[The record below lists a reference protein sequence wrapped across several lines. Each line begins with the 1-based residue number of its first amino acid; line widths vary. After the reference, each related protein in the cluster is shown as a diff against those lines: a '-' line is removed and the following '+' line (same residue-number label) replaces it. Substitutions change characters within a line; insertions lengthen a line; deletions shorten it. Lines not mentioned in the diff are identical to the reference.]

1 MADSGLAV
9 RAEVFGQVFVLAQH
23 LTRQTNAELE
33 PLGLTTSQWL
43 LLAVISHHQGEA
55 PTLSEAAATYGTSRQ
70 NVKQVARQ
78 LVNRGYLEL
87 RTDPADARAIRLH
100 ATAKVAES
108 FDSPA
113 ARQNEQQLFDT
124 IFEGLDATDV
134 AALEHLLGRWLGNLI
149 PTGSAP

>member
-1 MADSGLAV
+1 MTDSGLAA

-23 LTRQTNAELE
+23 LTRRTNVQLE

-43 LLAVISHHQGEA
+43 LLAVISRCRDEA
-55 PTLSEAAATYGTSRQ
+55 PTLSEAAVTYGTSRQ

-78 LVNRGYLEL
+78 LVDRGYLEL
-87 RTDPADARAIRLH
+87 RTDPADARAVRLH
-100 ATAKVAES
+100 ATAKVADS

-113 ARQNEQQLFDT
+113 ARQHEQRLFDT
-124 IFEGLDATDV
+124 IFEGLDASDV
-134 AALEHLLGRWLGNLI
+134 TALGQLLGRWLGNLI

>member
-1 MADSGLAV
+1 MTNSGLAA

-23 LTRQTNAELE
+23 LTRRTNAELE
-33 PLGLTTSQWL
+33 PLALTTSQWL
-43 LLAVISHHQGEA
+43 LLAVVSRHQGDA

-78 LVNRGYLEL
+78 LVDRGYLEL
-87 RTDPADARAIRLH
+87 RTDPADARAVRLH
-100 ATAKVAES
+100 ATAKVADS

-113 ARQNEQQLFDT
+113 ARQHEQRLFDT
-124 IFEGLDATDV
+124 IFEGLDASDV
-134 AALEHLLGRWLGNLI
+134 TALGQLLGRWLGNLI

>member
-1 MADSGLAV
+1 MADSGLAA
-9 RAEVFGQVFVLAQH
+9 RAEVFGRVFVLAQH
-23 LTRQTNAELE
+23 LTRRTNAELE

-43 LLAVISHHQGEA
+43 LLAVISHHPGEA

-78 LVNRGYLEL
+78 LVDRGYLEL

-100 ATAKVAES
+100 ATAKGAES

-113 ARQNEQQLFDT
+113 ARQHEQRLFAT
-124 IFEGLDATDV
+124 IFEGLDASDV
-134 AALEHLLGRWLGNLI
+134 AALGQLLGRWLGNLI

>member
-1 MADSGLAV
+1 MTNSGLAA

-23 LTRQTNAELE
+23 LTRRTNAELE
-33 PLGLTTSQWL
+33 PLALTTSQWL
-43 LLAVISHHQGEA
+43 LLAVVSTHLGDA

-78 LVNRGYLEL
+78 LVDRGYLEL
-87 RTDPADARAIRLH
+87 RADPADARAVRLH
-100 ATAKVAES
+100 ATAKVADS

-113 ARQNEQQLFDT
+113 ARQHEQRLFDT
-124 IFEGLDATDV
+124 IFEGLDASDV
-134 AALEHLLGRWLGNLI
+134 TALGQLLGRWLGNLI